1 MPVGRTGTP
10 PLQPCLLTSSFNH
23 YVMFGCLW
31 EINSIQ
37 FKKNSHHTASESQL
51 TISAHNKRSETSY
64 LKAECSGKTRD
75 VMWNLSTSVMRKM

>member
-10 PLQPCLLTSSFNH
+10 PLQPCLLTFSYIH

-37 FKKNSHHTASESQL
+37 FNSIQL
-51 TISAHNKRSETSY
+51 PY
-64 LKAECSGKTRD
+64 LRMQLDRFQVLVQKQD
-75 VMWNLSTSVMRKM
+75 LN